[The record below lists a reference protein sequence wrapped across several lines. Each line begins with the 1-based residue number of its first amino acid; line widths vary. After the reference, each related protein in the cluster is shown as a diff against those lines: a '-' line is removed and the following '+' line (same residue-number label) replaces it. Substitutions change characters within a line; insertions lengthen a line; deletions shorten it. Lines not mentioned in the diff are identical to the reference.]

1 MKEMSKS
8 NSKQAYVFP
17 AFWTPEEKEAV
28 RRKALKLTKLDK
40 IARLANRHWTAEFIT
55 EDDFLRRWKDVFRF
69 VHNGYLTV
77 ERTFSGYKVT
87 LHLEKE
93 HFPWGVSTLFVET
106 ESEME
111 DFIERIPSSG
121 FIFTDDE

>member
-55 EDDFLRRWKDVFRF
+55 EDDFLKRWKNVFRF
-69 VHNGYLTV
+69 VHNGHLTIGRV
-77 ERTFSGYKVT
+77 YSGYKVT
-87 LHLEKE
+87 LHLEGE
-93 HFPWGVSTLFVET
+93 HFPWGVSTMFIET
-106 ESEME
+106 ESEKE

-121 FIFTDDE
+121 FIFDEDE

>member
-17 AFWTPEEKEAV
+17 AFWTPEEREAV

-55 EDDFLRRWKDVFRF
+55 EDDFLKRWKDVFRF

-77 ERTFSGYKVT
+77 GRTFSGYEVT
-87 LHLEKE
+87 LHLEEE

-106 ESEME
+106 ESEVE

-121 FIFTDDE
+121 FIFTEDE